1 MERRELYLIITLL
14 VISLICILS
23 LSIKNDLRKRLSRYK
38 KQNITVDEKNLLR
51 KF

>member
-23 LSIKNDLRKRLSRYK
+23 LSIKNDLTKRL
-38 KQNITVDEKNLLR
+38 N
-51 KF
+51 